1 MSILPPSMLA
11 MTIPQP
17 GGPEVLALANCPVP
31 QPKPG
36 QVLIQV
42 AAAGVNRPDVMQ
54 RLGLYPPPAG
64 ASEIPG
70 LEISGKIVAL
80 GEQVSQSIIGTEVT
94 ALVTGGGY
102 AEYCV
107 ADAELC
113 LPVPDGLTLQEAAAL
128 PETFFTVWSNVF
140 MRAQLRAGNS
150 LLVHG
155 GSSGIGTTAIQLA
168 KAFGAKVIVTAGS
181 ETKCAF
187 CLALGADYAIN
198 YRSTD
203 FVTAIKDYTQA
214 GGVQVILDMVGGD
227 YLMRNLQCL
236 APEGTL
242 LQIGVQAGVKSEI
255 NLLPIMLKRLTLS
268 GSTLR
273 ARDVSYKVSI
283 AKQLQQ
289 QVWPLL
295 ASRQIKPIIHTTFT
309 LPEAAAAHRLMESS
323 QHLGK
328 IILKVANL

>member
-107 ADAELC
+107 ADAALC